1 MPTKAAAKGKPQAA
15 KRGSAVKQNSFPVQ
29 SNLDF
34 PFCDYE
40 LKGRPHH
47 QRLLYRHNN
56 KGSKKLSPYEL
67 HLLEKHFPMAEK
79 KWMAASAKA
88 SKARKAAR
96 GRQARSGLV
105 PVGESD
111 HDDGEEGDDTVPVF
125 KRKAPEVLLRKL
137 STSWIFLIS

>member
-1 MPTKAAAKGKPQAA
+1 MPTKAAAKGKPA
-15 KRGSAVKQNSFPVQ
+15 KGGSAVKQNSFPVQ

-34 PFCDYE
+34 PVCDYE

-47 QRLLYRHNN
+47 QRLLSRHNS

-67 HLLEKHFPMAEK
+67 YLLQKHFPMAEK
-79 KWMAASAKA
+79 RWIAANAKA

-96 GRQARSGLV
+96 GRQARAGLV

-111 HDDGEEGDDTVPVF
+111 HDDGEEGHATVTVF
-125 KRKAPEVLLRKL
+125 KRKASEVLLRKL